1 MFPSQS
7 LTIQGFK
14 SYRDATSV
22 EHFSPGVNVV
32 VGRNGSGKSNFFSAI
47 RFLLNDQYGSLT
59 REDRQSLL
67 HEGSDNNSTFSA
79 FVEAVFDNSDQRF
92 PTGKNQVIIRR
103 TIGSKKDEYSLD
115 KKSTP
120 KGEIM
125 SLLES
130 AGFSKSNPYY
140 IVPQG
145 RITHL
150 TNIKDADRLNLLKE
164 VAGTQVYEERRSE
177 SVKIM
182 DDTSAKR
189 VKIDELLESIE
200 TRLNEL
206 EEEKKELKEYDQ
218 LDRERRCLQYGIYT
232 REMNEISD
240 SLENIENTRRKDLDE
255 ANGLRGQFVDRERQI
270 SNLESQLAAAKQKLE
285 SLAQDKLQL
294 EHERREAI
302 KCKTQVECKLKD
314 SEGLRE
320 KDQSKKAQWE
330 EEARRLKREIDS
342 KTRQL
347 TIIQPKHEAQEKE
360 YNQIAER
367 LSELETI
374 INSLYEKQGRSHQFR
389 TQKERDQHL
398 RAELKKLN
406 ELVRSREESLQ
417 QVQSD
422 EQGLKDNLSVAESRE
437 SELRKN
443 IDDRKQWVQEKTVEL
458 SKIKAEH
465 HQLTEKR
472 KSLWKEDTRVS
483 QLLLNAANA
492 KEKAVKDLRVTM
504 DRNSS
509 QGLDMVQSIM
519 TRGDVPGIYGPL
531 YSLFEVD
538 EAHKTAAEATAGNS
552 LFHVVV
558 DNDGTA
564 QRALEIL
571 AREKKGRCTFIP
583 LNRLKP
589 KHVQYPSDNDAIP
602 LIHKLHYDQ
611 RYQLAFEQVFAKTIV
626 CRSLDVAGAYMRS
639 HHLNGITSD
648 GDKVD
653 KKGSISGG
661 YHETRRSRLDSAKEI
676 KVWSQKYD
684 EESARSREVKMLI
697 RQLDQQITLLIGQIK
712 NLEGE
717 FERKQNE
724 RSPLADELSS
734 LQDNTAGLKLRLQKF
749 DRLRQ
754 GQEFDVKNLKTQIEL
769 LEVEMSSKMQT
780 TLSDAELERLNSA
793 TAEMD
798 SLKLKM
804 LDVNK
809 HKLEL
814 TNQKNMIEIELKEKL
829 GRRLEEINHKIENIG
844 ADPSLSQPSSTQPE
858 LGQNELTTLTR
869 SIDESNTQ
877 LTNIANELE
886 ALTTSIQRN
895 ESKIEKLQAEQAE
908 DSREASKHSK
918 NVERYWSKKLILQQ
932 RRDECNNNIR
942 SLGVLPEEAFEKY
955 VRHRTERLLKYL
967 LKVTDS
973 LKKYSHV
980 NKKAI
985 EQYQNFTDER
995 DTLIGRREELEKSAE
1010 SITDLIEVLDRRKD
1024 EAIERTF
1031 KQVSRNFSEVFEKL
1045 VPLGRGR
1052 LIMQKRLNDERHEED
1067 DSEDDD
1073 AQQAGLISQY
1083 TGVSIKVSFN
1093 SKSDEGLR
1101 IQQLSGGQK
1110 SLVALATIFA
1120 IQKCDPAPFYLF
1132 DEIDANLDPDRRTSV
1147 AGNDSHILPFP
1158 PTSNCRFCG
1167 SLGLDADVFR
1177 LSIIKAM
1184 IGELGKEAQMICTT
1198 FRPEMLEHADQFWGV
1213 IFNQRKISTIKQ
1225 IEKTHAKQFVESN
1238 ERAPPT
1244 VT

>member
-1 MFPSQS
+1 MHIES

-92 PTGKNQVIIRR
+92 PTGKSQVIIRR

-189 VKIDELLESIE
+189 VKIDELMESIE

-218 LDRERRCLQYGIYT
+218 LDRERRCLQYGIYM
-232 REMNEISD
+232 REMNEIND
-240 SLENIENTRRKDLDE
+240 SLEHIESSRRKDLEE
-255 ANGLRGQFVDRERQI
+255 ANGLRGQSVDRERQI
-270 SNLESQLAAAKQKLE
+270 SNYESQLATARQKLE

-294 EHERREAI
+294 EHERRESI
-302 KCKTQVECKLKD
+302 KARTQVECMLKD
-314 SEGLRE
+314 SEDLKE
-320 KDQSKKAQWE
+320 KDQSKRSKWE
-330 EEARRLKREIDS
+330 DEANRMKKEIDS
-342 KTRQL
+342 KTKQL
-347 TIIQPKHEAQEKE
+347 AIIRPQHEAQEKE

-367 LSELETI
+367 LSELETS

-389 TQKERDQHL
+389 TQKERDQHI

-417 QVQSD
+417 QVISD
-422 EQGLKDNLSVAESRE
+422 QQRVKGSLAEIESRT
-437 SELRKN
+437 SAVRTT
-443 IDDRKQWVQEKTVEL
+443 IDDHKQWVHTKTTEL

-472 KSLWKEDTRVS
+472 KSLWKEDTRIS
-483 QLLLNAANA
+483 QLLQNATNA

-509 QGLDMVQSIM
+509 QGLDMVQLLM
-519 TRGDVPGIYGPL
+519 ARGDVPGIYGPL

-538 EAHKTAAEATAGNS
+538 EAHKTAAEATAGNA

-571 AREKKGRCTFIP
+571 AKEKKGRCTFVP

-589 KHVQYPSDNDAIP
+589 KNVQYPSDNDAIP

-611 RYQLAFEQVFAKTIV
+611 KYQLAFEQVFAKTIV
-626 CRSLDVAGAYMRS
+626 CRSLEVAGAYMRS
-639 HHLNGITSD
+639 HNLNGITSD

-661 YHETRRSRLDSAKEI
+661 YHETRRSRLESAKEI
-676 KVWSQKYD
+676 KVWSQKCD
-684 EESARSREVKMLI
+684 EESVRSREVKTLI
-697 RQLDQQITLLIGQIK
+697 RQLDQQITQLMGQIK
-712 NLEGE
+712 HLEGE

-724 RSPLADELSS
+724 RAPLAAELSS
-734 LQDNTAGLKLRLQKF
+734 LQDNSEALKIRLQKF

-754 GQEFDVKNLKTQIEL
+754 GQEFDVKNLTTQINL
-769 LEVEMSSKMQT
+769 LEAEMSSKMRSE
-780 TLSDAELERLNSA
+780 LSDDELERLNSA
-793 TAEMD
+793 TTEMD

-809 HKLEL
+809 RKVEL
-814 TNQKNMIEIELKEKL
+814 TNQKNMIEIELKERL
-829 GRRLEEINHKIENIG
+829 GRRLEEINKKIERIG
-844 ADPSLSQPSSTQPE
+844 DDSTLSQPSSNELE
-858 LGQNELTTLTR
+858 LGQNELSTLTR

-877 LTNIANELE
+877 LTNISNEME

-895 ESKIEKLQAEQAE
+895 ESKIEKLQAEQA
-908 DSREASKHSK
+908 DDAREASKQSK
-918 NVERYWSKKLILQQ
+918 NVERYWSKKLLLQQ

-955 VRHRTERLLKYL
+955 IRHRTEKLLRSL
-967 LKVTDS
+967 QKVTES

-1031 KQVSRNFSEVFEKL
+1031 KQVSKNFSEVFEKL

-1052 LIMQKRLNDERHEED
+1052 LIMQKRLNDEQRDED
-1067 DSEDDD
+1067 SSEDDGD
-1073 AQQAGLISQY
+1073 QQAGLISQY

-1147 AGNDSHILPFP
+1147 A
-1158 PTSNCRFCG
+1158 
-1167 SLGLDADVFR
+1167 
-1177 LSIIKAM
+1177 AM

>member
-1 MFPSQS
+1 M
-7 LTIQGFK
+7 TIQGFK
-14 SYRDATSV
+14 SYRDSTSV

-150 TNIKDADRLNLLKE
+150 TNIKDTDRLNLLKE
-164 VAGTQVYEERRSE
+164 VAGTQVYEERRTE

-182 DDTSAKR
+182 DETSAKR

-200 TRLNEL
+200 VRLNEL

-218 LDRERRCLQYGIYT
+218 LDRERRCLQYGIYM

-240 SLENIENTRRKDLDE
+240 LLENIELARRKDLEE
-255 ANGLRGQFVDRERQI
+255 ANGRRGQSVERERQI
-270 SNLESQLAAAKQKLE
+270 NNLENQLAVARQNLESLSTE
-285 SLAQDKLQL
+285 KLQL
-294 EHERREAI
+294 ERERRESI
-302 KCKTQVECKLKD
+302 KLRAQIECILKD
-314 SEGLRE
+314 SEDSNGRDESRKVKWQDEAKRLRG
-320 KDQSKKAQWE
+320 
-330 EEARRLKREIDS
+330 EIDT
-342 KTRQL
+342 KTQQL
-347 TIIQPKHEAQEKE
+347 SLLKPKHEALESE
-360 YNQIAER
+360 CNQITER

-374 INSLYEKQGRSHQFR
+374 VTSFYEKQGRSHQFR
-389 TQKERDQHL
+389 TQKERDAHL

-406 ELVRSREESLQ
+406 DVVRSREDSLK
-417 QVQSD
+417 VLLSD
-422 EQGLKDNLSVAESRE
+422 EQLVKDNLISVGSRE
-437 SELRKN
+437 SEVRIEL
-443 IDDRKQWVQEKTVEL
+443 DDRKQWTQSSVSEL
-458 SKIKAEH
+458 AKLKAEH
-465 HQLTEKR
+465 NALCEQR
-472 KSLWKEDTRVS
+472 KALWKEDSRVAQ
-483 QLLLNAANA
+483 QLLMATNA
-492 KEKAVKDLRVTM
+492 KEKALKDLRVSM
-504 DRNSS
+504 DRNLSN
-509 QGLDMVQSIM
+509 GLEMIQFIKS
-519 TRGDVPGIYGPL
+519 RGDIPGIYGPL
-531 YSLFEVD
+531 YDLFEVD
-538 EAHKTAAEATAGNS
+538 EAHKTAAEATAGNA

-558 DNDGTA
+558 DSDETA
-564 QRALEIL
+564 QRVLEIL
-571 AREKKGRCTFIP
+571 ANEKRGRCTFVP
-583 LNRLKP
+583 LNRLKS
-589 KHVQYPSDNDAIP
+589 KNVQYPSDSDAIP
-602 LIHKLHYDQ
+602 LIQKLRYDPV
-611 RYQLAFEQVFAKTIV
+611 YQLAFEQVFAKTIV
-626 CRSLDVAGAYMRS
+626 CRSLEVAGAYTRS
-639 HHLNGITSD
+639 HRLNGITSD

-676 KVWSQKYD
+676 KHWEQKCC
-684 EESARSREVKMLI
+684 EASEHSREVKTSL
-697 RQLDQQITLLIGQIK
+697 RQLDQQITQLLGQIK

-717 FERKQNE
+717 YERKQSE
-724 RSPLADELSS
+724 RQPLLTELAS
-734 LQDNTAGLKLRLQKF
+734 LQENSESLKKRLERVEKFVQSQKF
-749 DRLRQ
+749 
-754 GQEFDVKNLKTQIEL
+754 EIKNLKTQIDLVEKELACKMENALSDDEL
-769 LEVEMSSKMQT
+769 LK
-780 TLSDAELERLNSA
+780 LNSA
-793 TAEMD
+793 TSEME
-798 SLKLKM
+798 SLKRKL
-804 LDVNK
+804 LDANK

-814 TNQKNMIEIELKEKL
+814 SSQKNMLEIELKEKL
-829 GRRLEEINHKIENIG
+829 SRKLDEINNKIDNLSGDATFSQASSNEFQLHQSELE
-844 ADPSLSQPSSTQPE
+844 SL
-858 LGQNELTTLTR
+858 NR
-869 SIDESNTQ
+869 SIEETNVQLASMSNE
-877 LTNIANELE
+877 IE
-886 ALTTSIQRN
+886 ALDTSVQRN
-895 ESKIEKLQAEQAE
+895 ESKLEKLQAEQLE
-908 DSREASKHSK
+908 ETRENSKQSK
-918 NVERYWSKKLILQQ
+918 NVERYWAKKQLLHQ
-932 RRDECNNNIR
+932 RRDECNDNIR

-955 VRHRTERLLKYL
+955 IRHRTDKLVKSLQ
-967 LKVTDS
+967 KVTES
-973 LKKYSHV
+973 LKKFSHV

-985 EQYQNFTDER
+985 EQYQSFTDQR
-995 DTLIGRREELEKSAE
+995 DKLIERREELEKSAE
-1010 SITDLIEVLDRRKD
+1010 SITELIEVLDRRKD

-1031 KQVSRNFSEVFEKL
+1031 KQVSKNFSEVFEKL

-1052 LIMQKRLNDERHEED
+1052 LIMQKRLDVEQR
-1067 DSEDDD
+1067 DDD
-1073 AQQAGLISQY
+1073 DEHQGDEQSGLISQY

-1147 AGNDSHILPFP
+1147 A
-1158 PTSNCRFCG
+1158 
-1167 SLGLDADVFR
+1167 
-1177 LSIIKAM
+1177 AM

-1213 IFNQRKISTIKQ
+1213 IFNQRKISTIKA
-1225 IEKTHAKQFVESN
+1225 IEKTHAKQFVESA

-1244 VT
+1244 AT

>member
-1 MFPSQS
+1 MHIES

-22 EHFSPGVNVV
+22 ERFSSGVNVV

-150 TNIKDADRLNLLKE
+150 TNIKDAERLNLLKE

-182 DDTSAKR
+182 DETSAKR

-200 TRLNEL
+200 TRLDEL

-218 LDRERRCLQYGIYT
+218 LDRERRCLQYGIYM
-232 REMNEISD
+232 REMSEISD
-240 SLENIENTRRKDLDE
+240 SLENIESARRKDLEE
-255 ANGLRGQFVDRERQI
+255 ANGRRGQSVDRERQI
-270 SNLESQLAAAKQKLE
+270 TNLESQLAAAKQKLE
-285 SLAQDKLQL
+285 ALAQDKLQL
-294 EHERREAI
+294 EHERRESI
-302 KCKTQVECKLKD
+302 KARTQVECILKD
-314 SEGLRE
+314 SEDLKERDE
-320 KDQSKKAQWE
+320 NKKAKWQH
-330 EEARRLKREIDS
+330 EANRLKTEISS
-342 KTRQL
+342 KTQQL
-347 TIIQPKHEAQEKE
+347 AIMQPKLEAQETE
-360 YNQIAER
+360 YNQVAER
-367 LSELETI
+367 LGELETI

-389 TQKERDQHL
+389 TQKERDQHI

-406 ELVRSREESLQ
+406 ELVRSRQESLE
-417 QVQSD
+417 QVLSD
-422 EQGLKDNLSVAESRE
+422 EQKLKENLSAIESRE
-437 SELRKN
+437 SEVREK
-443 IDDRKQWVQEKTVEL
+443 IDDRKKWMQEKTVEL
-458 SKIKAEH
+458 AKIKTEH

-472 KSLWKEDTRVS
+472 KSLWKEDARVS
-483 QLLLNAANA
+483 QLLINATNA
-492 KEKAVKDLRVTM
+492 KEKAVKDMRATM

-509 QGLDMVQSIM
+509 QGLDMVQLIM

-538 EAHKTAAEATAGNS
+538 EAHKTAAEATAGNA

-564 QRALEIL
+564 QQVLEIL
-571 AREKKGRCTFIP
+571 AKEKKGRCTFIP

-589 KHVQYPSDNDAIP
+589 KNVQYPSDNDAIP

-611 RYQLAFEQVFAKTIV
+611 KYQLAFEQVFAKTIV
-626 CRSLDVAGAYMRS
+626 CRSLEVAAAYMRS
-639 HHLNGITSD
+639 HRLNGITSD

-661 YHETRRSRLDSAKEI
+661 YHETRRSRLDCSKEL
-676 KVWSQKYD
+676 KVWSQKCD
-684 EESARSREVKMLI
+684 EESARSREVKMSI
-697 RQLDQQITLLIGQIK
+697 RLLDQQITQLIGQIK
-712 NLEGE
+712 NLEGD

-724 RSPLADELSS
+724 RSPLAAELSS
-734 LQDNTAGLKLRLQKF
+734 LQENGEALKIRLQKI

-754 GQEFDVKNLKTQIEL
+754 GQEFDVKNLKTQINL
-769 LEVEMSSKMQT
+769 LEVEMRSKMQSN
-780 TLSDAELERLNSA
+780 LSDEELERLNASV
-793 TAEMD
+793 AEMD

-809 HKLEL
+809 HKVEL

-829 GRRLEEINHKIENIG
+829 GRRLEEINNKIEG
-844 ADPSLSQPSSTQPE
+844 LGGDLTLSQPTSNQLES
-858 LGQNELTTLTR
+858 GKNELSTLTR
-869 SIDESNTQ
+869 SVEENNVQ
-877 LTNIANELE
+877 LTNIANEIE
-886 ALTTSIQRN
+886 ALTSSIQRN

-908 DSREASKHSK
+908 DAREASKQSK
-918 NVERYWSKKLILQQ
+918 NVERYWSKKLLLQQ

-955 VRHRTERLLKYL
+955 IRYRTEKLLKSL
-967 LKVTDS
+967 QKVTES

-995 DTLIGRREELEKSAE
+995 DKLIERREELEISAQ
-1010 SITDLIEVLDRRKD
+1010 SITELIEVLDRRKD

-1031 KQVSRNFSEVFEKL
+1031 KQVSKNFSEVFEKL

-1052 LIMQKRLNDERHEED
+1052 LIMQKRLNDEQRNQD
-1067 DSEDDD
+1067 DSEDEG
-1073 AQQAGLISQY
+1073 AQQAGVISHY

-1147 AGNDSHILPFP
+1147 A
-1158 PTSNCRFCG
+1158 
-1167 SLGLDADVFR
+1167 
-1177 LSIIKAM
+1177 AM

-1213 IFNQRKISTIKQ
+1213 IFNQRRISTIKQ

-1238 ERAPPT
+1238 ERAPAT

>member
-1 MFPSQS
+1 MHIES

-22 EHFSPGVNVV
+22 ERFSSGVNVV

-150 TNIKDADRLNLLKE
+150 TNIKDAERLNLLKE

-182 DDTSAKR
+182 DETSAKR

-200 TRLNEL
+200 TRLDEL

-218 LDRERRCLQYGIYT
+218 LDRERRCLQYGIYM
-232 REMNEISD
+232 REMSEISD
-240 SLENIENTRRKDLDE
+240 SLENIESARRKDLEE
-255 ANGLRGQFVDRERQI
+255 ANGRRGQSVDRERQI
-270 SNLESQLAAAKQKLE
+270 TNLESQLAAAKQKLE
-285 SLAQDKLQL
+285 ALAQDKLQL
-294 EHERREAI
+294 EHERRESI
-302 KCKTQVECKLKD
+302 KARTQVECILKD
-314 SEGLRE
+314 SEDLKERDE
-320 KDQSKKAQWE
+320 NKKAKWQH
-330 EEARRLKREIDS
+330 EANRLKKEISS
-342 KTRQL
+342 KTQQL
-347 TIIQPKHEAQEKE
+347 AIMQPKLEAQETE
-360 YNQIAER
+360 YNQVAER
-367 LSELETI
+367 LGELETI

-389 TQKERDQHL
+389 TQKERDQHI

-406 ELVRSREESLQ
+406 ELVRSRQESLE
-417 QVQSD
+417 QVLSD
-422 EQGLKDNLSVAESRE
+422 EQSLKENLSAIESRE
-437 SELRKN
+437 SEVREK
-443 IDDRKQWVQEKTVEL
+443 IDDRKKWMQEKTVEL
-458 SKIKAEH
+458 AKIKTEH

-472 KSLWKEDTRVS
+472 KSLWKEDARVS
-483 QLLLNAANA
+483 QLLINATNA
-492 KEKAVKDLRVTM
+492 KEKAVKDMRATM

-509 QGLDMVQSIM
+509 QGLDMVQLIM

-538 EAHKTAAEATAGNS
+538 EAHKTAAEATAGNA

-564 QRALEIL
+564 QQVLEIL
-571 AREKKGRCTFIP
+571 AKEKKGRCTFIP

-589 KHVQYPSDNDAIP
+589 KNVQYPSDNDAIP

-611 RYQLAFEQVFAKTIV
+611 KYQLAFEQVFAKTIV
-626 CRSLDVAGAYMRS
+626 CRSLEVAAAYMRS
-639 HHLNGITSD
+639 HRLNGITSD

-661 YHETRRSRLDSAKEI
+661 YHETRRSRLDCSKEL
-676 KVWSQKYD
+676 KVWSQKCD
-684 EESARSREVKMLI
+684 EESARSREVKMSI
-697 RQLDQQITLLIGQIK
+697 RLLDQQITQLIGQIK
-712 NLEGE
+712 NLEGD

-724 RSPLADELSS
+724 RSPLAAELSS
-734 LQDNTAGLKLRLQKF
+734 LQENGEALKIRLQKI

-754 GQEFDVKNLKTQIEL
+754 GQEFDVKNLKTQINL
-769 LEVEMSSKMQT
+769 LEVEMRSKMQSN
-780 TLSDAELERLNSA
+780 LSDEELERLNASV
-793 TAEMD
+793 AEMD

-809 HKLEL
+809 HKVEL

-829 GRRLEEINHKIENIG
+829 GRRLEEINNKIEG
-844 ADPSLSQPSSTQPE
+844 LGGDLTLSQPTSNQLES
-858 LGQNELTTLTR
+858 GKNELSTLTR
-869 SIDESNTQ
+869 SVEENNVQ
-877 LTNIANELE
+877 LTNIANEIE
-886 ALTTSIQRN
+886 ALTSSIQRN

-908 DSREASKHSK
+908 DAREASKQSK
-918 NVERYWSKKLILQQ
+918 NVERYWSKKLLLQQ

-955 VRHRTERLLKYL
+955 IRYRTEKLLKSL
-967 LKVTDS
+967 QKVTES

-995 DTLIGRREELEKSAE
+995 DKLIERREELEISAQ
-1010 SITDLIEVLDRRKD
+1010 SITELIEVLDRRKD

-1031 KQVSRNFSEVFEKL
+1031 KQVSKNFSEVFEKL

-1052 LIMQKRLNDERHEED
+1052 LIMQKRLNDEQRNQD
-1067 DSEDDD
+1067 DSEDEG
-1073 AQQAGLISQY
+1073 AQQAGVISHY

-1147 AGNDSHILPFP
+1147 A
-1158 PTSNCRFCG
+1158 
-1167 SLGLDADVFR
+1167 
-1177 LSIIKAM
+1177 AM

-1213 IFNQRKISTIKQ
+1213 IFNQRRISTIKQ

-1238 ERAPPT
+1238 ERAPAT

>member
-1 MFPSQS
+1 MHIES

-22 EHFSPGVNVV
+22 ERFSPGVNVV

-150 TNIKDADRLNLLKE
+150 TNIKDAERLNLLKE

-182 DDTSAKR
+182 DETSAKR

-200 TRLNEL
+200 TRLDEL

-218 LDRERRCLQYGIYT
+218 LDRERRCLQYGIYM
-232 REMNEISD
+232 REMSEISD
-240 SLENIENTRRKDLDE
+240 SLENIESARRKDLEE
-255 ANGLRGQFVDRERQI
+255 ANGRRGQSVDRERQI
-270 SNLESQLAAAKQKLE
+270 TNLESQLAAAKQKLE
-285 SLAQDKLQL
+285 ALAQDKLQL
-294 EHERREAI
+294 EHERRESI
-302 KCKTQVECKLKD
+302 KARTQVECILKD
-314 SEGLRE
+314 SEDLKERDE
-320 KDQSKKAQWE
+320 NKKAKWQH
-330 EEARRLKREIDS
+330 EANRLKTEISS
-342 KTRQL
+342 KTQQL
-347 TIIQPKHEAQEKE
+347 AIMQPKLEAQETE
-360 YNQIAER
+360 YNQVAER
-367 LSELETI
+367 LGELETI

-389 TQKERDQHL
+389 TQKERDQHI

-406 ELVRSREESLQ
+406 ELVRSRQESLE
-417 QVQSD
+417 QVLSD
-422 EQGLKDNLSVAESRE
+422 EQSLKENLSAIESRE
-437 SELRKN
+437 SEVREK
-443 IDDRKQWVQEKTVEL
+443 IDDRKKWMQEKTVEL
-458 SKIKAEH
+458 AKIKTEH

-472 KSLWKEDTRVS
+472 KSLWKEDARVS
-483 QLLLNAANA
+483 QLLINATNA
-492 KEKAVKDLRVTM
+492 KEKAVKDMRATM

-509 QGLDMVQSIM
+509 QGLDMVQLIM

-538 EAHKTAAEATAGNS
+538 EAHKTAAEATAGNA

-564 QRALEIL
+564 QQVLEIL
-571 AREKKGRCTFIP
+571 AKEKKGRCTFIP

-589 KHVQYPSDNDAIP
+589 KNVQYPSDNDAIP

-611 RYQLAFEQVFAKTIV
+611 KYQLAFEQVFAKTIV
-626 CRSLDVAGAYMRS
+626 CRSLEVAAAYMRS
-639 HHLNGITSD
+639 HRLNGITSD

-661 YHETRRSRLDSAKEI
+661 YHETRRSRLDCSKEL
-676 KVWSQKYD
+676 KVWSQKCD
-684 EESARSREVKMLI
+684 EESARSREVKMSI
-697 RQLDQQITLLIGQIK
+697 RLLDQQITQLIGQIK
-712 NLEGE
+712 NLEGD

-724 RSPLADELSS
+724 RSPLAAELSS
-734 LQDNTAGLKLRLQKF
+734 LQENGEALKIRLQKI

-754 GQEFDVKNLKTQIEL
+754 GQEFDVKNLKTQINL
-769 LEVEMSSKMQT
+769 LEVEMRSKMQSN
-780 TLSDAELERLNSA
+780 LSDEELERLNASV
-793 TAEMD
+793 AEMD

-809 HKLEL
+809 HKVEL

-829 GRRLEEINHKIENIG
+829 GRRLEEINNKIEG
-844 ADPSLSQPSSTQPE
+844 LGGDLTLSQPTSNQLES
-858 LGQNELTTLTR
+858 GKNELSTLTR
-869 SIDESNTQ
+869 SVEENNVQ
-877 LTNIANELE
+877 LTNIANEIE
-886 ALTTSIQRN
+886 ALTSSIQRN

-908 DSREASKHSK
+908 DAREASKQSK
-918 NVERYWSKKLILQQ
+918 NVERYWSKKLLLQQ

-955 VRHRTERLLKYL
+955 IRYRTEKLLKSL
-967 LKVTDS
+967 QKVTES

-995 DTLIGRREELEKSAE
+995 DKLIERREELEISAQ
-1010 SITDLIEVLDRRKD
+1010 SITELIEVLDRRKD

-1031 KQVSRNFSEVFEKL
+1031 KQVSKNFSEVFEKL

-1052 LIMQKRLNDERHEED
+1052 LIMQKRLNDEQRNQD
-1067 DSEDDD
+1067 DSEDEG
-1073 AQQAGLISQY
+1073 AQQAGVISHY

-1147 AGNDSHILPFP
+1147 A
-1158 PTSNCRFCG
+1158 
-1167 SLGLDADVFR
+1167 
-1177 LSIIKAM
+1177 AM

-1213 IFNQRKISTIKQ
+1213 IFNQRRISTIKQ

-1238 ERAPPT
+1238 ERAPAT

>member
-1 MFPSQS
+1 MHIES

-22 EHFSPGVNVV
+22 ERFSSGVNVV

-150 TNIKDADRLNLLKE
+150 TNIKDAERLNLLKE

-182 DDTSAKR
+182 DETSAKR

-200 TRLNEL
+200 TRLDEL

-218 LDRERRCLQYGIYT
+218 LDRERRCLQYGIYM
-232 REMNEISD
+232 REMSEISD
-240 SLENIENTRRKDLDE
+240 SLENIESARRKDLEE
-255 ANGLRGQFVDRERQI
+255 ANGRRGQSVDRERQI
-270 SNLESQLAAAKQKLE
+270 TNLESQLAAAKQKLE
-285 SLAQDKLQL
+285 ALAQDKLQL
-294 EHERREAI
+294 EHERRESI
-302 KCKTQVECKLKD
+302 KARTQVECILKD
-314 SEGLRE
+314 SEDLKERDE
-320 KDQSKKAQWE
+320 NKKAKWQH
-330 EEARRLKREIDS
+330 EANRLKTEISS
-342 KTRQL
+342 KTQQL
-347 TIIQPKHEAQEKE
+347 AIMQPKLEAQETE
-360 YNQIAER
+360 YNQVAER
-367 LSELETI
+367 LGELETI

-389 TQKERDQHL
+389 TQKERDQHI

-406 ELVRSREESLQ
+406 ELVRSRQESLE
-417 QVQSD
+417 QVLSD
-422 EQGLKDNLSVAESRE
+422 EQSLKENLSAIESRE
-437 SELRKN
+437 SEVREK
-443 IDDRKQWVQEKTVEL
+443 IDDRKKWMQEKTVEL
-458 SKIKAEH
+458 AKIKTEH

-472 KSLWKEDTRVS
+472 KSLWKEDARVS
-483 QLLLNAANA
+483 QLLINATNA
-492 KEKAVKDLRVTM
+492 KEKAVKDMRATM

-509 QGLDMVQSIM
+509 QGLDMVQLIM

-538 EAHKTAAEATAGNS
+538 EAHKTAAEATAGNA

-564 QRALEIL
+564 QQVLEIL
-571 AREKKGRCTFIP
+571 AKEKKGRCTFIP

-589 KHVQYPSDNDAIP
+589 KNVQYPSDNDAIP

-611 RYQLAFEQVFAKTIV
+611 KYQLAFEQVFAKTIV
-626 CRSLDVAGAYMRS
+626 CRSLEVAAAYMRS
-639 HHLNGITSD
+639 HRLNGITSD

-661 YHETRRSRLDSAKEI
+661 YHETRRSRLDCSKEL
-676 KVWSQKYD
+676 KVWSQKCD
-684 EESARSREVKMLI
+684 EESARSREVKMSI
-697 RQLDQQITLLIGQIK
+697 RLLDQQITQLIGQIK
-712 NLEGE
+712 NLEGD

-724 RSPLADELSS
+724 RSPLAAELSS
-734 LQDNTAGLKLRLQKF
+734 LQENGEALKIRLQKI

-754 GQEFDVKNLKTQIEL
+754 GQEFDVKNLKTQINL
-769 LEVEMSSKMQT
+769 LEVEMRSKMQSN
-780 TLSDAELERLNSA
+780 LSDEELERLNASV
-793 TAEMD
+793 AEMD

-809 HKLEL
+809 HKVEL

-829 GRRLEEINHKIENIG
+829 GRRLEEINNKIEG
-844 ADPSLSQPSSTQPE
+844 LGGDLTLSQPTSNQLES
-858 LGQNELTTLTR
+858 GKNELSTLTR
-869 SIDESNTQ
+869 SVEENNVQ
-877 LTNIANELE
+877 LTNIANEIE
-886 ALTTSIQRN
+886 ALTSSIQRN

-908 DSREASKHSK
+908 DAREASKQSK
-918 NVERYWSKKLILQQ
+918 NVERYWSKKLLLQQ

-955 VRHRTERLLKYL
+955 IRYRTEKLLKSL
-967 LKVTDS
+967 QKVTES

-995 DTLIGRREELEKSAE
+995 DKLIERREELEISAQ
-1010 SITDLIEVLDRRKD
+1010 SITELIEVLDRRKD

-1031 KQVSRNFSEVFEKL
+1031 KQVSKNFSEVFEKL

-1052 LIMQKRLNDERHEED
+1052 LIMQKRLNDEQRNQD
-1067 DSEDDD
+1067 DSEDEG
-1073 AQQAGLISQY
+1073 AQQAGVISHY

-1147 AGNDSHILPFP
+1147 A
-1158 PTSNCRFCG
+1158 
-1167 SLGLDADVFR
+1167 
-1177 LSIIKAM
+1177 AM

-1213 IFNQRKISTIKQ
+1213 IFNQRRISTIKQ

-1238 ERAPPT
+1238 ERAPAT

>member
-1 MFPSQS
+1 MHIES

-22 EHFSPGVNVV
+22 ERFSSGVNVV

-150 TNIKDADRLNLLKE
+150 TNIKDAERLNLLKE

-182 DDTSAKR
+182 DETSAKR

-200 TRLNEL
+200 TRLDEL

-218 LDRERRCLQYGIYT
+218 LDRERRCLQYGIYM
-232 REMNEISD
+232 REMSEISD
-240 SLENIENTRRKDLDE
+240 SLENIESARRKDLEE
-255 ANGLRGQFVDRERQI
+255 ANGRRGQSVDRERQI
-270 SNLESQLAAAKQKLE
+270 TNLESQLAAAKQKLE
-285 SLAQDKLQL
+285 ALAQDKLQL
-294 EHERREAI
+294 EHERRESI
-302 KCKTQVECKLKD
+302 KARTQVECILKD
-314 SEGLRE
+314 SEDLKERDE
-320 KDQSKKAQWE
+320 NKKAKWQH
-330 EEARRLKREIDS
+330 EANRLKTEISS
-342 KTRQL
+342 KTQQL
-347 TIIQPKHEAQEKE
+347 AIMQPKLEAQETE
-360 YNQIAER
+360 YNQVAER
-367 LSELETI
+367 LGELETI

-389 TQKERDQHL
+389 TQKERDQHI

-406 ELVRSREESLQ
+406 ELVRSRQESLE
-417 QVQSD
+417 QVLSD
-422 EQGLKDNLSVAESRE
+422 EQKLKENLSAIESRE
-437 SELRKN
+437 SEVREK
-443 IDDRKQWVQEKTVEL
+443 IDDRKQWMQEKTVEL
-458 SKIKAEH
+458 AKIKVEH

-472 KSLWKEDTRVS
+472 KSLWKEDARVS
-483 QLLLNAANA
+483 QLLINATNA
-492 KEKAVKDLRVTM
+492 KEKAVKDMRATM

-509 QGLDMVQSIM
+509 QGLDMVQLIM

-538 EAHKTAAEATAGNS
+538 EAHKTAAEATAGNA

-564 QRALEIL
+564 QQVLEIL
-571 AREKKGRCTFIP
+571 AKEKKGRCTFIP

-589 KHVQYPSDNDAIP
+589 KNVQYPSDNDAIP

-611 RYQLAFEQVFAKTIV
+611 KYQLAFEQVFAKTIV
-626 CRSLDVAGAYMRS
+626 CRSLEVAAAYMRS
-639 HHLNGITSD
+639 HRLNGITSD

-661 YHETRRSRLDSAKEI
+661 YHETRRSRLDCSKEL
-676 KVWSQKYD
+676 KVWSQKCD
-684 EESARSREVKMLI
+684 EESARSREVKMSI
-697 RQLDQQITLLIGQIK
+697 RLLDQQITQLIGQIK
-712 NLEGE
+712 NLEGD

-724 RSPLADELSS
+724 RSPLAAELSS
-734 LQDNTAGLKLRLQKF
+734 LQENGEALKIRLQKI

-754 GQEFDVKNLKTQIEL
+754 GQEFDVKNLKTQINL
-769 LEVEMSSKMQT
+769 LEVEMRSKMQSN
-780 TLSDAELERLNSA
+780 LSDEELERLNASA
-793 TAEMD
+793 AEMD

-809 HKLEL
+809 HKVEL

-829 GRRLEEINHKIENIG
+829 GRRLEEINNKIEG
-844 ADPSLSQPSSTQPE
+844 LGGDLTLSQPTSNQLES
-858 LGQNELTTLTR
+858 GKNELSTLTR
-869 SIDESNTQ
+869 SVEENNVQ
-877 LTNIANELE
+877 LTNIANEIE
-886 ALTTSIQRN
+886 ALTSSIQRN

-908 DSREASKHSK
+908 DAREASKQSK
-918 NVERYWSKKLILQQ
+918 NVERYWSKKLLLQQ

-955 VRHRTERLLKYL
+955 IRYRTEKLLKSL
-967 LKVTDS
+967 QKVTES

-995 DTLIGRREELEKSAE
+995 DKLIERREELEISAQ
-1010 SITDLIEVLDRRKD
+1010 SITELIEVLDRRKD

-1031 KQVSRNFSEVFEKL
+1031 KQVSKNFSEVFEKL

-1052 LIMQKRLNDERHEED
+1052 LIMQKRLNDEQRNQD
-1067 DSEDDD
+1067 DSEDEG
-1073 AQQAGLISQY
+1073 AQQAGVISHY

-1147 AGNDSHILPFP
+1147 A
-1158 PTSNCRFCG
+1158 
-1167 SLGLDADVFR
+1167 
-1177 LSIIKAM
+1177 AM

-1213 IFNQRKISTIKQ
+1213 IFNQRRISTIKQ

-1238 ERAPPT
+1238 ERAPAT